1 MSNRVSLNRRDFL
14 RLSSLATAGVAAA
27 CATGVP
33 GAPAAVEEVAEV
45 AASPRQAEFT
55 MGVIPHETAGTFY
68 QGGWGAGSQAVQD
81 QNHAWFKEFY
91 PNMEFVPAPGGGWS
105 SYWEQIVTLL
115 ATGDH
120 PDSAM
125 IHFTRTAPF
134 ADKGFMQ
141 PIDDFIDALPPLD
154 WPDDFH
160 FTAVDNIAYKGK
172 QYGFPIDWAPRA
184 ILINRDIMDPILG
197 QWPPPEDWTYRDLL
211 DLAIAAT
218 DTSGETKQYGLATGH
233 HAIRQWNVTR
243 GFGGHFFNEEITE
256 GRFTEPEVE
265 EAFQYTFD
273 IMHTHQVSPSAAD
286 TEIFGGQFSAFA
298 AGNIGMWWTLS
309 DETRSMV
316 EAVGDSFT
324 LGIGPEPLGPNG
336 RFGFEGN
343 VGWFIPSGSNHP
355 EIAYEFMRW
364 ILTDPDQAE
373 FMSVA
378 GFGGFPGRKSA
389 GKWNVLQIEEF
400 LPNYGRAAWELGAE
414 SEEHFPLF
422 PEGQE
427 WMPVYNQH
435 VDPLMLE
442 GTGTVKETLA
452 NLQADTDQLF
462 ANSVRNL

>member
-45 AASPRQAEFT
+45 VVSPRQAEFT
-55 MGVIPHETAGTFY
+55 MGVIPPEITGTFQ
-68 QGGWGAGSQAVQD
+68 QGASGPGSQAVQD
-81 QNHAWFKEFY
+81 QNHAWFQEFY
-91 PNMEFVPAPGGGWS
+91 PNMEFVPAPEHRLELPIGNRS
-105 SYWEQIVTLL
+105 LHCLPPVIIPT
-115 ATGDH
+115 
-120 PDSAM
+120 SAM

-197 QWPPPEDWTYRDLL
+197 QWPPPENWTYRDLL

-243 GFGGHFFNEEITE
+243 GHGGHFFNEEITE

-273 IMHTHQVSPSAAD
+273 ILQTHGVSPSAAD
-286 TEIFGGQFSAFA
+286 TQIFGGQFSAFA

-364 ILTDPDQAE
+364 SLTDPDQAE

-414 SEEHFPLF
+414 SEEHFPAL
-422 PEGQE
+422 PRIPG
-427 WMPVYNQH
+427 MGCRSTTS
-435 VDPLMLE
+435 M
-442 GTGTVKETLA
+442 
-452 NLQADTDQLF
+452 
-462 ANSVRNL
+462 

>member
-1 MSNRVSLNRRDFL
+1 MSRKPSLSRRDFL
-14 RLSSLATAGVAAA
+14 RLSSMAAAGVAAA
-27 CATGVP
+27 CV
-33 GAPAAVEEVAEV
+33 AVEGEQQVVERVIEIEVN
-45 AASPRQAEFT
+45 PRRTQFTLGTVPPETQGEF
-55 MGVIPHETAGTFY
+55 V
-68 QGGWGAGSQAVQD
+68 QGGWGPGTLAVQE

-91 PNMEFVPAPGGGWS
+91 PNMEFIPASAVGWS
-105 SYWEQIVTLL
+105 AYWEQIVVLL
-115 ATGDH
+115 ASGEH
-120 PDSAM
+120 PDVSM

-134 ADKGFMQ
+134 ADKGFML
-141 PIDDFIDALPPLD
+141 PIDDYIDALPPVD

-184 ILINRDIMDPILG
+184 VLINRDIMDPILG
-197 QWPPPEDWTYRDLL
+197 TWPPPENWSYQDLM

-218 DTSGETKQYGLATGH
+218 DTSGENKQYGLATGH

-256 GRFTEPEVE
+256 GRFNEPEVI
-265 EAFQYTFD
+265 EAFQYTHD
-273 IMHTHQVSPSAAD
+273 LLHRHQVSPSAGD
-286 TEIFGGQFSAFA
+286 IQIFGGQFAAFA

-309 DETRSMV
+309 DETRPMV
-316 EAVGDSFT
+316 EAVGDSFR
-324 LGIGPEPLGPNG
+324 LGIGPEPVGPNG

-343 VGWFIPSGSNHP
+343 VGWFIPSGSNWP

-364 ILTDPDQAE
+364 NLTDPDQARY
-373 FMSVA
+373 MSVA
-378 GFGGFPGRKSA
+378 GFGGFPGRKSS

-414 SEEHFPLF
+414 TEEHFPLF

-435 VDPLMLE
+435 IDPLMLE
-442 GTGTVKETLA
+442 NVGTVEEALA
-452 NLQADTDQLF
+452 NLNTDTNELF
-462 ANSVRNL
+462 ANAVRNL